1 MSYGFSAELWN
12 RTRQR
17 FLLTRFMSA
26 PKRSFRITTPP
37 MSRDWRPHCT
47 PRATLPF
54 DSYHGGR
61 KTMSRILW
69 AFVAACVVTISLNA
83 QEPYPQGQ
91 GGAAPTTQAPPQ
103 APRTPPAAPAPS
115 ASASAA
121 DKKVTYS
128 GCIERQPA
136 SAAAVTGAANM
147 PFSLTN
153 ASAAGAANA
162 PVATSGT
169 GAAASKTYRLDG
181 TESTLSPH
189 VGHKVEITGTIEE
202 QPASPSAGAGAAGAT
217 PPAPRLKV
225 DSVKMV
231 STSCP

>member
-1 MSYGFSAELWN
+1 MS
-12 RTRQR
+12 
-17 FLLTRFMSA
+17 
-26 PKRSFRITTPP
+26 K
-37 MSRDWRPHCT
+37 
-47 PRATLPF
+47 
-54 DSYHGGR
+54 
-61 KTMSRILW
+61 ILW
-69 AFVAACVVTISLNA
+69 AFVAACVVTISLSA

-91 GGAAPTTQAPPQ
+91 GGSAPTTQAPSTQ

-136 SAAAVTGAANM
+136 SAAAVAGAANM

-153 ASAAGAANA
+153 ASAVGAANA
-162 PVATSGT
+162 PVATSGGA
-169 GAAASKTYRLDG
+169 GAAKTYRLDG
-181 TESTLSPH
+181 TESTLTPH

-202 QPASPSAGAGAAGAT
+202 QPASPSGGAGAGAA